1 MEGTMDTIAPA
12 FTLAE
17 TASGLIEHL
26 PIGVVVLSP
35 DTRVLFTNRAAAN
48 LLGLS
53 QEQMMGKLSAD
64 PMWRFIRDDGT
75 RLPLEEFPA
84 NQVIS
89 SIQRIKDFVLGVD
102 RDGGGHTWMLVNAYP
117 EFDGGERLQQV
128 VITFADITDRKLGEE
143 RIQRQLEYLTA
154 LSDIDR
160 AISSGFD
167 LRLNLITI
175 ISQVIAQLKVDAADV
190 MIFDPVSQVLEYSE
204 GRGFR
209 NKAAVRGN
217 LRLGDSYAGR
227 AALDRRIIHIATLS
241 EDNDNFLRGPL
252 LAGEGFTAYYGV
264 PLIAKGQVQGV
275 LEVFLRTPSSHDNE
289 WLDFLRTLADQA
301 AIAIDNATLFDNLQR
316 SNAELALA
324 YDSTIEGWSR
334 ALDLRDRETEGHT
347 QRVTHIT
354 VKLAE
359 AFGISGTALVHIRW
373 GSLLHDIGK
382 MGIPDDILL
391 KPDTLTDQEWVV
403 MKKHPVFAFEMLY
416 PIRYLR
422 SALDIP
428 YCHHERWD
436 GSGYPRGLKG
446 EEIPLAARIFA
457 VIDAWD
463 ALRSERPYQAGLSAE
478 RAREQIQERAGTHFD
493 PQVVKVCLESD
504 LFND

>member
-1 MEGTMDTIAPA
+1 MDITAPE

-26 PIGVVVLSP
+26 PIGVIVLSP
-35 DTRVLFTNRAAAN
+35 DTRVLFTNRAAAK

-53 QEQMMGKLSAD
+53 REQMLGKLASD
-64 PMWRFIRDDGT
+64 PIWCFTRDDGT

-84 NQVIS
+84 NKVVT
-89 SIQRIKDFVLGVD
+89 SIQRLQDFVLGVELA
-102 RDGGGHTWMLVNAYP
+102 GGGHTWLLVNAYP

-128 VITFADITDRKLGEE
+128 VITFADITDRKAGEE

-167 LRLNLITI
+167 LHLNLITI
-175 ISQVIAQLKVDAADV
+175 ITQVMAQLKVDAADM
-190 MIFDPVSQVLEYSE
+190 MIFNPVSQVLEYSD

-209 NKAAVRGN
+209 NKAVERGN

-227 AALDRRIIHIATLS
+227 AALDRRIIHIANLT
-241 EDNDNFLRGPL
+241 EDYDNFLRGSH
-252 LAGEGFTAYYGV
+252 LAGEGFVGYYGV
-264 PLIAKGQVQGV
+264 PLLAKGQIQGV
-275 LEVFLRTPSSHDNE
+275 LEVFLRTPPSHDKE
-289 WLDFLRTLADQA
+289 WLDFLKTLADQA
-301 AIAIDNATLFDNLQR
+301 AIAIDNSTLFENLQR

-347 QRVTHIT
+347 QRVTYIT

-359 AFGISGTALVHIRW
+359 LFGLSGTELVHIRW

-403 MKKHPVFAFEMLY
+403 MKKHPVFAFEMLF

-436 GSGYPRGLKG
+436 GTGYPRGLKG
-446 EEIPLAARIFA
+446 EQIPLAARIFA
-457 VIDAWD
+457 VVDAWD
-463 ALRSERPYQAGLSAE
+463 ALRSERPYQAGLPAE
-478 RAREQIQERAGTHFD
+478 RARERIRERAGTHFD
-493 PQVVKVCLESD
+493 PQVVTVCLESD
-504 LFND
+504 LFGE